1 MTKEQVYHAQ
11 RILKS
16 IEDLQELHEEMM
28 EKYDN
33 INKDS
38 NLEEIS
44 DFFAFIIKKGYKGML
59 FQTLIGIRHKI
70 EDDIKQLEQELKE
83 L

>member
-1 MTKEQVYHAQ
+1 MTKEQIYHAK
-11 RILKS
+11 RILNA
-16 IEDLQELHEEMM
+16 ITGLQELHEEMV
-28 EKYDN
+28 EKYNN
-33 INKDS
+33 ISKDS